1 MRIVA
6 LEPFVTDILSRFGS
20 GWKLVG
26 VSHLGGQLPS
36 ATQAVVLT
44 RPLGQRARYGDTN
57 AERLARGLSRYP
69 LEVEHFKTL
78 APDVVLAEVC
88 EEDKD
93 AFILWAEE
101 YLASEVGQRVAV
113 LDVSVNGL
121 DAVYRVIEELGGLVG
136 NRVDARRLASNIKAQ
151 LMHWADSFFGRCRGK
166 QVAVLSGIEPLTMEG
181 RWFPDLIRLLG
192 AKSIDP
198 VLSRPAEALAW
209 AEIVKARIDVLVVAP
224 ENYSIAESVKT
235 LSILQILPG
244 WDDIPAV
251 KRGEVIFASGTDLYR
266 PGPRFLKGAAIVVSA
281 IAGLDSGYITERDEY
296 FKVRYLELHR
306 HRFL

>member
-1 MRIVA
+1 
-6 LEPFVTDILSRFGS
+6 
-20 GWKLVG
+20 
-26 VSHLGGQLPS
+26 
-36 ATQAVVLT
+36 
-44 RPLGQRARYGDTN
+44 
-57 AERLARGLSRYP
+57 
-69 LEVEHFKTL
+69 
-78 APDVVLAEVC
+78 
-88 EEDKD
+88 
-93 AFILWAEE
+93 
-101 YLASEVGQRVAV
+101 
-113 LDVSVNGL
+113 
-121 DAVYRVIEELGGLVG
+121 
-136 NRVDARRLASNIKAQ
+136 
-151 LMHWADSFFGRCRGK
+151 
-166 QVAVLSGIEPLTMEG
+166 MEG